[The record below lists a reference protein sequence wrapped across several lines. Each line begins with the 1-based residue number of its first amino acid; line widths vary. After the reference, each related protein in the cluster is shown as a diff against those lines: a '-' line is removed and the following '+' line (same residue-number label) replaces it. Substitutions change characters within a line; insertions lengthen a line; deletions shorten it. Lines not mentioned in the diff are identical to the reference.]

1 LPVKIEMMAI
11 IRFIYRLGSI
21 AFAAALFS
29 TAAAA
34 GGTED
39 KDPSRIQ
46 GSSSWHTEA
55 VQSHAPGRHR
65 HAGSHISLK
74 DQQRLGIGPAG
85 HQVGVSYDPA
95 KNMVRV
101 HVPLNGKGD
110 FDSRHHAGWSF
121 LQAGHSERENRRLF
135 GRPQFAS
142 VDEAVSQHAK
152 SVELLEKAVNPTVS
166 RFNHALT
173 IAPPEAT
180 SVVAKTKFAIGRL
193 PFAPFEVL
201 GVNLDAASVERA
213 EALGFKADKT
223 ASAAEGG
230 DRIVR
235 LFAPPNTDA
244 IRAQELLSKELPGAR
259 IELNKVYRLYRA
271 SMRDEAGA
279 RTPGEVPSSAQGCSP
294 ERCFSRQVIQWDD
307 QLSACAR
314 GLRIGVI
321 DTGIDGSHPAFKD
334 RRIRRVSFVPEGRPP
349 ASDWHGT
356 GVLAILAGTP
366 GSGTP
371 GLVPDAE
378 FYAASIFFAEEDG
391 ALATDTASLTK
402 ALAWM
407 RDNDVKLINMS
418 FSGPPDDLVKEAIEE
433 LSARGTVLVAAAGNE
448 GPAAD
453 PAYPAAY
460 AQVIAVTAVTKDL
473 RNYRYAN
480 RGTHIDVAAPGVD
493 IWSAVPGSREGSHTG
508 TSFAAPHVTGAIAV
522 MPREALTGKK
532 DDLLDSMPVID
543 LGAPGRDPI
552 YGRGLLTAPSTCS
565 PPNEEVVSAEMP
577 LQRAPNP
584 IFKATTKS
592 TEAEPRSVIP
602 AEGGNLW

>member
-1 LPVKIEMMAI
+1 MGVMSIFRSL
-11 IRFIYRLGSI
+11 YGLGSM
-21 AFAAALFS
+21 AFAAALFL

-34 GGTED
+34 GEAED
-39 KDPSRIQ
+39 KDTSHIQSPSP
-46 GSSSWHTEA
+46 WHTEA
-55 VQSHAPGRHR
+55 VQSRASGHHR
-65 HAGSHISLK
+65 HTGSHLGLK

-85 HQVGVSYDPA
+85 HQIGVSYDPS

-110 FDSRHHAGWSF
+110 FDSRHQASWSF
-121 LQAGHSERENRRLF
+121 LQAKHSEWENRRLF
-135 GRPQFAS
+135 GRPQLAS
-142 VDEAVSQHAK
+142 VDEAVSQRAK
-152 SVELLEKAVNPTVS
+152 SIDLLEKAVNPTVS

-173 IAPPEAT
+173 IAPPDAT
-180 SVVAKTKFAIGRL
+180 TIMAKTKFAIGRL
-193 PFAPFEVL
+193 SFAPFEVL
-201 GVNLDAASVERA
+201 GVNLDPASVQQA
-213 EALGFKADKT
+213 QALGFKADKT
-223 ASAAEGG
+223 AVEGG
-230 DRIVR
+230 DRVVR
-235 LFAPPNTDA
+235 LSAPPNTDA

-271 SMRDEAGA
+271 SMRDEGGT
-279 RTPGEVPSSAQGCSP
+279 RKPGEVPSSAQGCPP

-307 QLSACAR
+307 HLGACAK

-321 DTGIDGSHPAFKD
+321 DTGIDASHPAFKD
-334 RRIRRVSFVPEGRPP
+334 RRIHRASFVPEGRAA

-356 GVLAILAGTP
+356 GVLAILAGNP

-371 GLVPDAE
+371 GLVPDAD
-378 FYAASIFFAEEDG
+378 FYTASIFFAEEDG
-391 ALATDTASLTK
+391 ALATDTVSLTK

-418 FSGPPDDLVKEAIEE
+418 FSGPPDDLVMEAIEE

-460 AQVIAVTAVTKDL
+460 AQVIAVTAVTRDR

-480 RGTHIDVAAPGVD
+480 RGMHIDVAAPGVD
-493 IWSAVPGSREGSHTG
+493 IWTAVPGAREGPHTG

-543 LGAPGRDPI
+543 LGDPGRDPI

-565 PPNEEVVSAEMP
+565 PPAEEVVSAETP
-577 LQRAPNP
+577 LQRAQ
-584 IFKATTKS
+584 
-592 TEAEPRSVIP
+592 
-602 AEGGNLW
+602 